1 MQYVIPLTLGAAML
15 TTPVVLAQEYGDLA
29 VKFVVQGNVPPPAK
43 LSVDKHQKECAKHE
57 LLDESIVVSKD
68 GGLANV
74 VVYTSRGEELPENP
88 ALKKEMPAEVVLD
101 YRNCRFSPRIVV
113 VTTDQVLKISNSD
126 PVGHNS
132 VANLSRNSPFNH
144 LIPAKG
150 EITETFAK
158 AERAPEYIVCNI
170 HTWMRAYLV
179 VRDNPYT
186 GVSDETGNLTIKGI
200 PVGEW
205 SFTVWHE
212 TGYVQGQ
219 QKGKSLGWK
228 RGKVS
233 VKIESGKETDL
244 GTIEVPAESL
254 LK

>member
-1 MQYVIPLTLGAAML
+1 V
-15 TTPVVLAQEYGDLA
+15 AQEYGDLTA
-29 VKFVVQGNVPPPAK
+29 KFVVKGQVPPAAK
-43 LSVDKHQKECAKHE
+43 LTINQDKEVCGKHD
-57 LLDESIVVSKD
+57 LRDERVVVSKD

-74 VVYTSRGEELPENP
+74 VIYSTPADGQKFPENP
-88 ALKKEMPAEVVLD
+88 ELKKQMPVEVVLD
-101 YRNCRFSPRIVV
+101 NANCRFSPRIVV
-113 VTTDQVLKISNSD
+113 VTTDQKLTITNSD

-132 VANLSRNSPFNH
+132 KGDLLVNPSFNPV
-144 LIPAKG
+144 IPAKSKVSQ
-150 EITETFAK
+150 TFAK
-158 AERAPEYIVCNI
+158 PEKVPAGISCNI
-170 HTWMRAYLV
+170 HPWMRAYLV

-186 GVSDETGNLTIKGI
+186 GVSDEEGRLKIEGI

-219 QKGKSLGWK
+219 QNGKSLGWK
-228 RGKVS
+228 RGKVT
-233 VKIESGKETDL
+233 VKIEPGKETDL